1 MDLKR
6 LTPTLAVTPQI
17 APADLRTLAASGYTT
32 VICNRPDGEQLGQ
45 PDHDTMAA
53 AAQAAGLDFV
63 FQPVVSGQIQPA
75 QVQAF
80 ADALAKAPGPV
91 LAYCR
96 TGTRCA
102 TLWALSQAA
111 TQPWDTLMAT
121 TAAQGFD
128 LSRLPRPRP

>member
-17 APADLRTLAASGYTT
+17 APADLPALAAAGYTT
-32 VICNRPDGEQLGQ
+32 VICNRPDDEQLGQ

-53 AAQAAGLDFV
+53 AARAAGLRYV
-63 FQPVVSGQIQPA
+63 YQPVVSGQIQPH

-80 ADALAKAPGPV
+80 ADALSQAGGPV
-91 LAYCR
+91 IAYCR

-102 TLWALSQAA
+102 TLWALSQA
-111 TQPWDTLMAT
+111 TRQPWDALLAT